1 MNGAA
6 CRQGD
11 SIACNM
17 YSKRQGSYA
26 TFDTTDTTTTTTTT
40 TIIYSSTNDD
50 TKEKRKLYTIQQEEV
65 LLSTEIT
72 SGLNESDDRTRVYKS

>member
-6 CRQGD
+6 CSHGN

-17 YSKRQGSYA
+17 YSKRQGSHA
-26 TFDTTDTTTTTTTT
+26 TFDATDTTITITT

-50 TKEKRKLYTIQQEEV
+50 TKEKKKIVHYTTRR
-65 LLSTEIT
+65 STTTI
-72 SGLNESDDRTRVYKS
+72 N